1 MYFASDFAL
10 VEAEAAP
17 VSVEAAPSSIAP
29 SAFRERA
36 AMMPSRPPPQRQP
49 APTTNVIQVRV
60 GAVGEP
66 APLATGDPTIC
77 GHCNGEV
84 TPAVL
89 QARTAEVQ
97 ARCKLAFAA
106 AVEYVT
112 TVRRASESS
121 TGSPQ
126 PVGPS
131 QTEFRVGSPQLLC
144 PDLIDPVAPR
154 LVSPAPL
161 TL

>member
-17 VSVEAAPSSIAP
+17 VSVEAAAPASSIAP
-29 SAFRERA
+29 SGFRGRS

-77 GHCNGEV
+77 GHCNGKIRCYC
-84 TPAVL
+84 L
-89 QARTAEVQ
+89 SSLSLLLSTANDGAGKRFQ
-97 ARCKLAFAA
+97 HGLAA
-106 AVEYVT
+106 AC
-112 TVRRASESS
+112 RPFPDGNRHGSFSL
-121 TGSPQ
+121 GSPQ
-126 PVGPS
+126 HV
-131 QTEFRVGSPQLLC
+131 
-144 PDLIDPVAPR
+144 
-154 LVSPAPL
+154 
-161 TL
+161 